1 MRQSSDFQPKP
12 IKRKNQAKINPCLS
26 VQVSPLR
33 DSGASGQDIA
43 LSLSP
48 AQRQRPRAERNN
60 MSLDLNKNR
69 VSARSFAIEDNVQQL
84 KSNPRQSA
92 DKGLLKKGSI
102 GLPELCDGLPWT
114 FDLDA
119 VQKSRD
125 NKCALCQR

>member
-1 MRQSSDFQPKP
+1 MVMNMAYLDDSGFRNEDSELQISMRQSSDFQPKP

-33 DSGASGQDIA
+33 DSGVSGQDIA

-69 VSARSFAIEDNVQQL
+69 VSARSFAIEDNFQ
-84 KSNPRQSA
+84 
-92 DKGLLKKGSI
+92 
-102 GLPELCDGLPWT
+102 
-114 FDLDA
+114 
-119 VQKSRD
+119 
-125 NKCALCQR
+125 